1 MVAFPKTTLV
11 KDLPAADAGAAE
23 PARLPPA
30 SPALLDAYSEAVAD
44 AVAKT
49 HAAVVHVEVR
59 AENPQSPETPV
70 GGSGSG
76 FFISPDGYIMTN
88 SHVVHGADERR
99 VFLADG
105 RRLAAEL
112 VGDDPETDLAIL
124 RVGGGDFT
132 HLALGDSD
140 RVRPGQ
146 IAIALGSPMGFQQ
159 TVTAGIVSGLGRSLR
174 GASGRLIDDIIQ
186 TDAALNPGNS
196 GGPLIDTRGE
206 VIGVNT
212 AIIRPAQGLCLA
224 IASNLARW
232 VAGWLI
238 KERRIRRSFIG
249 VSGQNVR
256 LLRTLV
262 RHYRLPVET
271 GVLVVAIEAASP
283 AARAGLQEGD
293 IIIDFAGQP
302 IPAIDAL
309 HKQLTA
315 EHIGRGRTLTI
326 LRHTERRTLPITPR
340 ELPGSAN

>member
-1 MVAFPKTTLV
+1 MVAFHETFTAG
-11 KDLPAADAGAAE
+11 DAAAVDRAE
-23 PARLPPA
+23 APARAAAPDRP
-30 SPALLDAYSEAVAD
+30 LLDAYSEAVAG
-44 AVAKT
+44 AVART

-59 AENPQSPETPV
+59 SRNPRAPEGAA

-88 SHVVHGADERR
+88 SHVVHGADEVR

-105 RRLAAEL
+105 RRLAAEV

-124 RVGGGDFT
+124 RAGGGDFT
-132 HLALGDSD
+132 HLSFGNSD

-159 TVTAGIVSGLGRSLR
+159 TVTAGVVSALGRSLR
-174 GASGRLIDDIIQ
+174 GATGRLIDDIIQ

-249 VSGQNVR
+249 VSGQNVP

-262 RHYRLPVET
+262 RHYRLPAET
-271 GVLVVAIEAASP
+271 GVLVASIEPGSP
-283 AARAGLQEGD
+283 AAAAGLEEGD
-293 IIIDFAGQP
+293 IIIGFAGQT

-309 HKQLTA
+309 HKELTA
-315 EHIGRGRTLTI
+315 EHIGRSRPLTI
-326 LRHTERRTLPITPR
+326 LRHTERRTLVITPR
-340 ELPGSAN
+340 ELPGAAD

>member
-1 MVAFPKTTLV
+1 MVAFHETFTV
-11 KDLPAADAGAAE
+11 KDTALDGPPEA
-23 PARLPPA
+23 PARAEVNEGP
-30 SPALLDAYSEAVAD
+30 LLDAYSEAVAG

-59 AENPQSPETPV
+59 AQNPRLPEAPV

-76 FFISPDGYIMTN
+76 FFISPDGYVLTN
-88 SHVVHGADERR
+88 SHVVHGADEVR

-132 HLALGDSD
+132 HLNFGDSD

-196 GGPLIDTRGE
+196 GGPLVDTRGE

-238 KERRIRRSFIG
+238 KEQRIRRSFIG
-249 VSGQNVR
+249 VSGQNVP

-262 RHYRLPVET
+262 RAYRLPAET
-271 GVLVVAIEAASP
+271 GVMVASFEADSP
-283 AARAGLQEGD
+283 AAGAGLQEGD
-293 IIIDFAGQP
+293 IIIAFAGQP

-315 EHIGRGRTLTI
+315 EHIGRSRPLTV
-326 LRHTERRTLPITPR
+326 LRRTERLALTITPR
-340 ELPGSAN
+340 ELPGAPD